1 MRRGAGRDAKHAL
14 ELGTGD
20 AKIAGF
26 AVDCFVTVPP
36 TLFPQRAGLLRLYY
50 RYGAGYTG

>member
-26 AVDCFVTVPP
+26 AGRPQTLGEPVP
-36 TLFPQRAGLLRLYY
+36 LISN
-50 RYGAGYTG
+50 